1 MPHPTHHQSPAS
13 RSVQQ
18 LADAPGRLENL
29 SGVLGVALA
38 YWADRADAT
47 DKGAARSAANT
58 ACDAIDNMLAVLHQA
73 RRELVAEVRAHDD
86 ATAARVDAL
95 LASCRAGAR

>member
-1 MPHPTHHQSPAS
+1 VPHPTHSPAAS
-13 RSVQQ
+13 RV

-38 YWADRADAT
+38 YWADREDAT

-58 ACDAIDNMLAVLHQA
+58 ACDAIDNMLAALHSA
-73 RRELVAEVRAHDD
+73 RQQLVAEVRAHDD
-86 ATAARVDAL
+86 ATAASVDAL
-95 LASCRAGAR
+95 LASCGGAR

>member
-1 MPHPTHHQSPAS
+1 VPHPTHSPAVS
-13 RSVQQ
+13 PRTRRE
-18 LADAPGRLENL
+18 LTDAPGRLENL

-47 DKGAARSAANT
+47 DKGAARSAAIT
-58 ACDAIDNMLAVLHQA
+58 GCDAIDSMLAALHSA
-73 RRELVAEVRAHDD
+73 RAQLLGEVRAHDD

-95 LASCRAGAR
+95 LARRGGAR